1 MKKLSLILGCVLLFA
16 GIAQAAEKPV
26 IRIGARVFTEQT
38 LLAEITSQYLRTKGY
53 DTRVTGGLGS
63 NLARS
68 AQESGQLDLIWEYTG
83 VSLVAY
89 NHVDEKLD
97 SEQSYARVKELDAK
111 KGLVWL
117 SPSRFSNTYAL
128 ALPEKVAQEHPE
140 INSISDL
147 TQAVASK
154 ADAHLLVALDTEFA
168 NRSDGLAGM
177 VKLYDMNL
185 TRKNTRQMD
194 AGLVY
199 TALRNG
205 QVFAGLVYT
214 TDGRLNAFKLKLLE
228 DDKHYFPDY
237 TAAPVVRQ
245 VYLDAHPQ
253 LADDLKPLAALF
265 DDETMR
271 QLNARVDV
279 DHESPSAV
287 AADFLRQHPINYRG
301 EDMEFLNAFSHLD
314 WAQVLHLTGQHIT
327 LVGIAV
333 ILAILIGVPLGILMT
348 RFPTLAGPLQASA
361 TVLLTVPSIAL
372 FGLLLPFY
380 SKFGQG
386 LGPMPAITA
395 VFLYSLLPIMR
406 NTYLALTGV
415 EPGIREAARGIGM
428 TFGQRLRM
436 VELPIAVPVI
446 LAGVR
451 TAVVMNIGVM
461 TIAAT
466 IGAGGLGVL
475 ILASISRSDMSM
487 LIVGAVLVSLLAIF
501 ADLLLQ
507 WLQRSLT
514 PKGLLK

>member
-89 NHVDEKLD
+89 NHIDEKLD

-147 TQAVASK
+147 TNAMAENTK
-154 ADAHLLVALDTEFA
+154 EHRLVALDTEFA

-185 TRKNTRQMD
+185 TRENTRQMD
-194 AGLVY
+194 
-199 TALRNG
+199 
-205 QVFAGLVYT
+205 AGLVYT

-237 TAAPVVRQ
+237 TAAPVIRQ
-245 VYLDAHPQ
+245 EYLDKHPQ
-253 LADDLKPLAALF
+253 LAAELKPLANLF

-287 AADFLRQHPINYRG
+287 AADFLRQHPIN
-301 EDMEFLNAFSHLD
+301 
-314 WAQVLHLTGQHIT
+314 
-327 LVGIAV
+327 
-333 ILAILIGVPLGILMT
+333 
-348 RFPTLAGPLQASA
+348 
-361 TVLLTVPSIAL
+361 
-372 FGLLLPFY
+372 
-380 SKFGQG
+380 
-386 LGPMPAITA
+386 
-395 VFLYSLLPIMR
+395 
-406 NTYLALTGV
+406 
-415 EPGIREAARGIGM
+415 
-428 TFGQRLRM
+428 
-436 VELPIAVPVI
+436 
-446 LAGVR
+446 
-451 TAVVMNIGVM
+451 
-461 TIAAT
+461 
-466 IGAGGLGVL
+466 
-475 ILASISRSDMSM
+475 
-487 LIVGAVLVSLLAIF
+487 
-501 ADLLLQ
+501 
-507 WLQRSLT
+507 
-514 PKGLLK
+514 

>member
-1 MKKLSLILGCVLLFA
+1 M
-16 GIAQAAEKPV
+16 

-63 NLARS
+63 NLA
-68 AQESGQLDLIWEYTG
+68 AQCPGKRATGSDLEYTG

-89 NHVDEKLD
+89 NHIDEKLN

-128 ALPEKVAQEHPE
+128 ALPEKVADEHPE

-147 TQAVASK
+147 TK
-154 ADAHLLVALDTEFA
+154 AMAQDTRNTA
-168 NRSDGLAGM
+168 WWPWTPSSPTASDGSDGM

-205 QVFAGLVYT
+205 QVFAGLVSHHRRSPE
-214 TDGRLNAFKLKLLE
+214 RLQARSCSE

-245 VYLDAHPQ
+245 VYLDEHPQ
-253 LADDLKPLAALF
+253 LAAELKPLATLF

-287 AADFLRQHPINYRG
+287 AADFLRQHPI
-301 EDMEFLNAFSHLD
+301 E
-314 WAQVLHLTGQHIT
+314 LTKEKT
-327 LVGIAV
+327 WN
-333 ILAILIGVPLGILMT
+333 
-348 RFPTLAGPLQASA
+348 S
-361 TVLLTVPSIAL
+361 
-372 FGLLLPFY
+372 
-380 SKFGQG
+380 
-386 LGPMPAITA
+386 
-395 VFLYSLLPIMR
+395 
-406 NTYLALTGV
+406 
-415 EPGIREAARGIGM
+415 
-428 TFGQRLRM
+428 
-436 VELPIAVPVI
+436 
-446 LAGVR
+446 
-451 TAVVMNIGVM
+451 
-461 TIAAT
+461 
-466 IGAGGLGVL
+466 
-475 ILASISRSDMSM
+475 
-487 LIVGAVLVSLLAIF
+487 
-501 ADLLLQ
+501 
-507 WLQRSLT
+507 
-514 PKGLLK
+514 